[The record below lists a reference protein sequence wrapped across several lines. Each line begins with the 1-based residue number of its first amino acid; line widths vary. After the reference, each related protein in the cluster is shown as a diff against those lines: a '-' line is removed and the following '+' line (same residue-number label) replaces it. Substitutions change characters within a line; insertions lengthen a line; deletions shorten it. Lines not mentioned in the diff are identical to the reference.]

1 MTKGDNVLIQIFSYY
16 DKVVSGLSPSTQG
29 LIALVLLAFLVWQI
43 WMFIKSGHWMFL
55 VTLIICLPGT
65 WPALR
70 QILDYIWKVIQ
81 FLLNKGG
88 VVT

>member
-1 MTKGDNVLIQIFSYY
+1 MTNGDNVLVQIFGYY
-16 DKVVSGLSPSTQG
+16 DKVVSNLSPSAQG
-29 LIALVLLAFLVWQI
+29 LIALALLAFLVWQI

-55 VTLIICLPGT
+55 AALIICLPGT

-70 QILDYIWKVIQ
+70 QILDYVWKVLQ

-88 VVT
+88 VSV